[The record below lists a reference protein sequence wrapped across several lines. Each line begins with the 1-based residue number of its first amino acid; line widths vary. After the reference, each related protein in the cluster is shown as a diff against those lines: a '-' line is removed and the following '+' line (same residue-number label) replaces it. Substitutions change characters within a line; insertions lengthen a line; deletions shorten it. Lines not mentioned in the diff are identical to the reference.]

1 MKRGR
6 NFGTTKFI
14 ILDDFGTKI
23 VQNKFQLLS
32 SLFGLAARRCAEAR
46 VGVTYRRAAVGTQT
60 RQDAQRWGR
69 QKDEWCLSHF
79 MSVSTIQG
87 LLGCPLAL

>member
-1 MKRGR
+1 MKTRTKIRG
-6 NFGTTKFI
+6 NKHLQSSTISAKKSPPTKFQ
-14 ILDDFGTKI
+14 FPS
-23 VQNKFQLLS
+23 F
-32 SLFGLAARRCAEAR
+32 FGLAARRRAEAR